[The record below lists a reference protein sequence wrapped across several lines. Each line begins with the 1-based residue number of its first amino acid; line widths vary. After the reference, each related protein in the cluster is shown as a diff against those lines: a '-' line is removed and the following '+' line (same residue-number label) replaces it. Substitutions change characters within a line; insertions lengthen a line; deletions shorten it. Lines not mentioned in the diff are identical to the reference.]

1 MQIGKLDRVPLAALP
16 TPIQELKNLSTHL
29 GGPRLLLKRDDL
41 TGLGLGGNKLRKL
54 EYAMAEARACGA
66 TTIITIGGPQSNHV
80 RLTTAAANRLGLKTI
95 LVLRG
100 EEPPCA
106 TGNLLV
112 DKILGPAEIHFVGAD
127 GYPSK
132 NGLDRIA
139 DEKASQIAARLEE
152 DGETPYIIPNGCKAI
167 HGAFGYAGCVLETAM
182 QLRAMELAADAIV
195 CAVGTSSTLTGLIL
209 GAGLYAQGEIDVIGI
224 SVAGQADAVAAR
236 IAGQLDEA
244 VERLELDLQIPESA
258 IEILDDYV
266 GAGYG
271 VATDAMVEAVRLT
284 AQLEGIVLDPVYTGK
299 AMSGLIDLI
308 RKGRFGDRDVVLLL
322 HTGGIPGLFADTQN
336 ETFADGG

>member
-1 MQIGKLDRVPLAALP
+1 VQIGRLDRVPLGTFP
-16 TPIQELKNLSTHL
+16 TPIHELENLSEHL
-29 GGPRLLLKRDDL
+29 GGPRLFIKRDDL

-54 EYAMAEARACGA
+54 EYAMAEALACGA

-100 EEPPCA
+100 DEPPRA

-112 DKILGPAEIHFVGAD
+112 DRILGPAEIHFVEAD

-139 DEKASQIAARLEE
+139 DEKAAQIAARLEAK
-152 DGETPYIIPNGCKAI
+152 GETPYIIPNGCKAI
-167 HGAFGYAGCVLETAM
+167 HGAFGYAGCVLETVT
-182 QLRAMELAADAIV
+182 QLQAVHLAPSAIV
-195 CAVGTSSTLTGLIL
+195 AAVGTSSTLTGLIL
-209 GAGLYAQGEIDVIGI
+209 GSHLYAYGEIDVIGI
-224 SVAGQADAVAAR
+224 SVAGPADTVTTR
-236 IAGQLDEA
+236 IARQLDEA
-244 VERLELDLQIPESA
+244 VERLELDLEIPKSA

-266 GAGYG
+266 GTGYG
-271 VATDAMVEAVRLT
+271 IPTDAMVKAVLLT
-284 AQLEGIVLDPVYTGK
+284 ARSEGVVLDPVYTGK

-308 RKGRFGDRDVVLLL
+308 RKGRFSKRDVVVLL
-322 HTGGIPGLFADTQN
+322 HTGGIPGLFADAQIGS
-336 ETFADGG
+336 FQSV